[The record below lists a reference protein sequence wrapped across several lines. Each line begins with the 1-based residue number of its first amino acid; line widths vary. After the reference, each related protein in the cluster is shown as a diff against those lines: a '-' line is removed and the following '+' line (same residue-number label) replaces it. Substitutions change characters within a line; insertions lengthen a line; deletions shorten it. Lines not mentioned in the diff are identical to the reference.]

1 MDEQNST
8 ANPTSATAGAPL
20 YQQSQEKNAKWLWL
34 LIILIILGA
43 VAFAFFRGVGPF
55 AKISPFV
62 KKEVATPTPQVFSS
76 PSASLPPSATE
87 DEVDR
92 AKPAVRVLNGSG
104 VAGLAASVKDMLEDL
119 GWRVANIG
127 NADSSDYAQT
137 EVSFKD
143 DFASYQEALVKDLSD
158 KYSVR
163 VSSDTLDSTDSA
175 DIEIIIGSK

>member
-1 MDEQNST
+1 MDEQT
-8 ANPTSATAGAPL
+8 ATTNPTTGPAPI

-62 KKEVATPTPQVFSS
+62 KKEVATPTPQVFAS

-104 VAGLAASVKDMLEDL
+104 VAGLAASVKDMLENL

-137 EVSFKD
+137 EIRLKD
-143 DFASYQEALVKDLSD
+143 DFASYQEALIKDLSD
-158 KYSVR
+158 KYSVKI
-163 VSSDTLDSTDSA
+163 SSETLDSTDSA
-175 DIEIIIGSK
+175 DIEVIIGTK